1 MYIVINCI
9 FVYIICII
17 NTKLRH
23 CKLFINTYNYVFL
36 IFYNHIL
43 FSYFDYALIIVY
55 FCIVI

>member
-23 CKLFINTYNYVFL
+23 CKLFINTYNYVFF
-36 IFYNHIL
+36 IHIL